1 MVGINTDSDPL
12 ETGSKNDGKG
22 SIELNSMSNA
32 EAAKQL
38 QLASNERPT
47 KGKEQPL
54 VQEQI
59 ITKQKAKSDKPFFKL
74 KSVKKARKKAHTE
87 WEKKVSESHKSKLEL
102 KDKVNDTKRE
112 HSNTSTKIKAVQEF
126 LELLPS
132 DVREEVVSQ
141 MRQQIDKSSQE
152 NKKYQSNELPTDFS
166 KPRTKESIRERIEK
180 KRGAYRERQTALS
193 LAKKAA
199 EKARQMVKAVKE
211 RVLRKL
217 KPQKEQPHTEY
228 AKSKNMQREQMQ
240 NIKQLKE
247 HKNQRK

>member
-1 MVGINTDSDPL
+1 MVGMNTNNDPL

-22 SIELNSMSNA
+22 SPELNSMSNE

-38 QLASNERPT
+38 QLASDKRPT
-47 KGKEQPL
+47 KGKERRLP
-54 VQEQI
+54 QEQI
-59 ITKQKAKSDKPFFKL
+59 ATEQKAKSDKCFSKIN
-74 KSVKKARKKAHTE
+74 SVKKARKKAHAR
-87 WEKKVSESHKSKLEL
+87 WKQKVSESHKRKSEL
-102 KDKVNDTKRE
+102 KDKVNETKKDA
-112 HSNTSTKIKAVQEF
+112 SNTSSKIKAIQEF

-132 DVREEVVSQ
+132 DVREEVVYQ

-199 EKARQMVKAVKE
+199 EKARQIVKAVKE
-211 RVLRKL
+211 KILRKL
-217 KPQKEQPHTEY
+217 QTQNEKIPVIRSNSLQKE
-228 AKSKNMQREQMQ
+228 NMPD
-240 NIKQLKE
+240 IKQLKE
-247 HKNQRK
+247 RQNQRK